1 MMFWMP
7 LMNLSAQQP
16 DPSQPEKAI
25 SARFVKPESS
35 LKAGD
40 LSFNI
45 IRVYNH
51 ADTAIRIKPILLLPQ
66 GWGMLSNPF
75 LDTLIMPGDSI
86 SLSFRFRLPGQVS
99 SEIVH
104 SLDFKA
110 YSMKNVQLA
119 QCQALIHSEVYH
131 DWQVELP
138 SQRIFFYPRSNK
150 AKFSLKISN
159 DGNSTEHIN
168 LTLEADF
175 KIDINESPDRI
186 VSQIVTL
193 GPYSDTTL
201 DFDVRYK
208 SSENRVFDLSKVQVN
223 ASTADKSFSRPLMIE
238 KYSDIYSPLFIDRQL
253 PHEAEIGIRTF
264 SGNREF
270 LPFVKARGFSTFKNN
285 SSFLYNFN
293 YYSVTGNENFL
304 SNSYY
309 TFLYQV
315 QSFKAGIGAFSS
327 PLGRNLYTRSG
338 VMLSNSILL
347 APWFG
352 MEAFVCQSFFYQKT
366 SGALG
371 YLFKI
376 KKVDLHGSIAYDV
389 DNQEKVNTASTMFQ
403 TNLIPLGK
411 NQGISLNLYGYHE
424 NNYRY
429 NDYTQSGIAWDINY
443 IGRFWNRL
451 NIQFINNYGS
461 PNIPG
466 PQMGLFNFSLT
477 STVGLGNGKQNLSIK
492 YVNSSRKYS
501 SYNDEG
507 IKLPEKK
514 LYDQYVTLLFH
525 SSKNPDHI
533 FDIGPSIENY
543 HSNTPA
549 SSNSDQY
556 VYYES
561 QKLRLEYKGVIKKN
575 VTLSVKGGLNNIT
588 YIDYTEIQQLK
599 YDFHFLGSYSF
610 LGGYSFT
617 ASYDY
622 GPMVNTG
629 LYQFA
634 NDVENNSLTV
644 GPTVTKSYFQE
655 RINLSLFASYI
666 YRFDLKYASLN
677 INPKI
682 ETYIARNWYVGVS
695 GTYHYTKQEY
705 HRFVSKSD
713 YTYIEFS
720 VKKKWGKTDF
730 NQWYKDT
737 RSLKIVLFQDDNAN
751 GIKDYGEQGIPY
763 VKTRVKLTNAASDNF
778 MERFPVDIT
787 LLSNDAG
794 VVIYNRLPVG
804 FYDIQITPLIDLKEY
819 FYVNRSAEK
828 VELSQST
835 AYYIP
840 FQKAT
845 KIQGYINIKREK
857 FIQKG
862 QETIDLANI
871 RVTAYNKQGN
881 SYSAFTL
888 EDGSFTIFVP
898 GDIQYFVRMEN
909 VFGSR
914 FKIPK
919 NDILITPVYGS
930 NNEVMFDVVES
941 SRQVAFKKAEPA
953 SPADTVQQQ
962 PLKIKVLSGKFY
974 ENKSDT
980 TVDKSA
986 LPQFNMPEVPVE
998 EQQLIAGNYYI
1009 VFWQETD
1016 KELAFRQTKVFREN
1030 GFTANFAFDDTLNKY
1045 IIYTNYYQSAADA
1058 KKEADLLKKAGV
1070 NGVQVIKY

>member
-1 MMFWMP
+1 MFWMP

-16 DPSQPEKAI
+16 DPSQPEKPV

-75 LDTLIMPGDSI
+75 LDTLIRPGDSI

-99 SEIVH
+99 SEVVH

-110 YSMKNVQLA
+110 YSMKNAILA
-119 QCQALIHSEVYH
+119 ECQALIHSEVYH
-131 DWQVELP
+131 DWEVVLP
-138 SQRIFFYPRSNK
+138 EERIFFYPRSDQ
-150 AKFSLKISN
+150 AKFSLKVN
-159 DGNSTEHIN
+159 NQGNATEHIN
-168 LTLEADF
+168 LTLEADY
-175 KIDINESPDRI
+175 KVELNGSADRI
-186 VSQIVTL
+186 VSRIVTL
-193 GPYSDTTL
+193 APYTDTTL
-201 DFDVRYK
+201 NYDVRYK
-208 SSENRVFDLSKVQVN
+208 SSENRVFDICKVQVN
-223 ASTADKSFSRPLMIE
+223 ASTPDNSFSRPLMVE

-253 PHEAEIGIRTF
+253 PHEVETGIRTF

-270 LPFVKARGFSTFKNN
+270 LPFIKARGFSVFKNR
-285 SSFLYNFN
+285 SSFIYNFN
-293 YYSVTGNENFL
+293 YYSVTGNEDFL

-309 TFLYQV
+309 TFLYQFEN
-315 QSFKAGIGAFSS
+315 FKAGIGAFSS

-338 VMLSNSILL
+338 VMLNNSILL

-352 MEAFVCQSFFYQKT
+352 MEAFICQSFFYQKT
-366 SGALG
+366 SGAIG
-371 YLFKI
+371 YTFQS
-376 KKVDLHGSIAYDV
+376 KKVTYHGSYAYDV
-389 DNQEKVNTASTMFQ
+389 DNQEKVNTASAMFQ
-403 TNLIPLGK
+403 TSLVPIGK
-411 NQGISLNLYGYHE
+411 NQAFTVNLYGYHE
-424 NNYRY
+424 KNYRFT
-429 NDYTQSGIAWDINY
+429 DYSQAGIAWDINY
-443 IGRFWNRL
+443 IARFWDRL
-451 NIQFINNYGS
+451 SFQFINNYGS
-461 PNIPG
+461 PDIPG
-466 PQMGLFNFSLT
+466 SQMGLVNFSIAPTL
-477 STVGLGNGKQNLSIK
+477 GLGNGKQSLSVR
-492 YVNSSRKYS
+492 YVNASRKYS
-501 SYNDEG
+501 NYTIEG
-507 IKLPEKK
+507 NKLPENKM
-514 LYDQYVTLLFH
+514 YDQYINFLFH
-525 SSKNPDHI
+525 SSQNPNHI
-533 FDIGPSIENY
+533 FDIGPCIENY
-543 HSNTPA
+543 ISHTPSTA
-549 SSNSDQY
+549 SSTEY
-556 VYYES
+556 TTYRS
-561 QKLRLEYKGVIKKN
+561 QKLRLEYKGVIRKKLTIN
-575 VTLSVKGGLNNIT
+575 LKGGLNNIT
-588 YIDYTEIQQLK
+588 YVDDGEIQQLK
-599 YDFHFLGSYSF
+599 YDFHFLGNYSF
-610 LGGYSFT
+610 LTGYAIT
-617 ASYDY
+617 VTYDY

-634 NDVENNSLTV
+634 NDVKNNSFTV
-644 GPTVTKSYFQE
+644 GPTIMDAYFQE
-655 RINLSLFASYI
+655 RLAVSLFASYI
-666 YRFDLKYASLN
+666 YRFDLKYSALN
-677 INPKI
+677 VNPKI
-682 ETYIARNWYVGVS
+682 ETYIAKNWYVGVS
-695 GTYHYTKQEY
+695 GTYHYTRQEY
-705 HRFVSKSD
+705 RKFVSKSD

-720 VKKKWGKTDF
+720 IKKKWGKTDF

-751 GIKDYGEQGIPY
+751 GIKDYGEQGIPF
-763 VKTRVKLTNAASDNF
+763 VKTRVKLTNAASDDF
-778 MERFPVDIT
+778 TERFPVDIT

-794 VVIYNRLPVG
+794 VVVYNRLPVG

-835 AYYIP
+835 TYYIP

-845 KIQGYINIKREK
+845 KIQGYVNIKREK

-862 QETIDLANI
+862 QENIDLANI

-888 EDGSFTIFVP
+888 DDGSFTIFVP
-898 GDIQYFVRMEN
+898 GNIEYFVRMEN

-930 NNEVMFDVVES
+930 NNEVTFDVVES
-941 SRQVAFKKAEPA
+941 SRQVAFKKAEA
-953 SPADTVQQQ
+953 AAPADTVQQQ

-1009 VFWQETD
+1009 VLWQETD

-1030 GFTANFAFDDTLNKY
+1030 GFTANFGFDATLKKY
-1045 IIYTNYYQSAADA
+1045 CIYTNYYPSAADA

-1070 NGVQVIKY
+1070 TGVQVIKY